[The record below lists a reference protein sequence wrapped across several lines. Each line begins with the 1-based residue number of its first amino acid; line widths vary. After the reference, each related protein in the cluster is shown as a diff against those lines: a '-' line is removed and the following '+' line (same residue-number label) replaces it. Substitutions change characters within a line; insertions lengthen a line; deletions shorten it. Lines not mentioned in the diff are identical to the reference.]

1 MNICILESTRSCN
14 VLTNQLWLPL
24 FSILLSS
31 LAVRLLHA
39 SSLWLTSLF
48 STSLT
53 KLVRGVT
60 RKSIFWNNEVFISRY
75 YYYFSISRARS
86 TCVLHVVF
94 FFFHICCTAIAVI
107 KSNLFLEN
115 FFQIFN
121 PWGFLNWCIISL
133 YGITAEANISLMRI
147 SSSHYPK
154 KSFKNSMENKHAD
167 LKM

>member
-1 MNICILESTRSCN
+1 MCWQISYGCHYFQSCSAAWLYVFFTLHRSGSPHFFPHLDN
-14 VLTNQLWLPL
+14 
-24 FSILLSS
+24 LS
-31 LAVRLLHA
+31 
-39 SSLWLTSLF
+39 
-48 STSLT
+48 

-86 TCVLHVVF
+86 TCVLHVV